1 MATSLEEQI
10 SALEFS
16 DDPDLNAV
24 GRKAAAAKFA
34 VLPGAAKSARG
45 TRAGKK
51 TSNAGHVQTTTEQRN
66 ALAKK
71 VETSCAVAG
80 AVAVAAENLELKKK

>member
-34 VLPGAAKSARG
+34 VLPGAATRSRG
-45 TRAGKK
+45 KRGGKK
-51 TSNAGHVQTTTEQRN
+51 TSNAGRVPTTDAQRD
-66 ALAKK
+66 ALARK
-71 VETSCAVAG
+71 VKTSCAVTG
-80 AVAVAAENLELKKK
+80 AVAVAMKNLELKK